1 MGGNGKMDYLE
12 QAINVIIN
20 NGTAVGCLV
29 YFMYYNSK
37 QAEKTQQLLK
47 SLEDSIQELT
57 IIVKILKEEKDNE
70 K

>member
-1 MGGNGKMDYLE
+1 MDLE
-12 QAINVIIN
+12 NIVNVIVN
-20 NGTAVGCLV
+20 NGAAIGCLV
-29 YFMYYNSK
+29 YFMYFNSK

-57 IIVKILKEEKDNE
+57 IIVKILKEERDSE

>member
-1 MGGNGKMDYLE
+1 MDLE
-12 QAINVIIN
+12 NIVNVLVN
-20 NGTAVGCLV
+20 NGAAIGCLV
-29 YFMYYNSK
+29 YFMFYNSK

-57 IIVKILKEEKDNE
+57 IIVKIIKEERDKE